1 MPPTIICVRDRS
13 REFNLRPRS
22 AVEFTYTAEA
32 EFEGE
37 RFHFKDRLWVDFN
50 QGRFLFSDR
59 PDEGRWQECS
69 IASDINEDEKIEIF
83 PTDYSTFVF
92 SIVLFNL
99 TPLKSTTPGDCVWQ
113 RAILMVRGPD
123 GRLFNDLT
131 TLLSILYCQD
141 SQGVY
146 LVDGFTKRQCSGIY
160 KKVTSIIAP
169 AYLATQAQPYVL
181 GFLIAA
187 YCESRLKERK
197 RKLAL
202 LADKGIVLRN
212 DDGKRVASVA
222 ELERDDSP

>member
-1 MPPTIICVRDRS
+1 MKPG
-13 REFNLRPRS
+13 S
-22 AVEFTYTAEA
+22 AVEFTYKAEA

-50 QGRFLFSDR
+50 QGRFLFSDS

-69 IASDINEDEKIEIF
+69 IAGNINEDDKIEIF
-83 PTDYSTFVF
+83 PTDYDTFMF

-123 GRLFNDLT
+123 GHLFNDLA
-131 TLLSILYCQD
+131 TLLAILYSQD

-146 LVDGFTKRQCSGIY
+146 LLDGFTKRQCSEIY
-160 KKVTSIIAP
+160 KEVTSIIAP
-169 AYLATQAQPYVL
+169 AYLETLAQPYVL
-181 GFLIAA
+181 GFLIAS
-187 YCESRLKERK
+187 YCEDRLKERK
-197 RKLAL
+197 RKLKL
-202 LADKGIVLRN
+202 LAKNGAVLRN
-212 DDGKRVASVA
+212 DDGELVDSVE